1 MHLRLFLAW
10 PSALDEGPLLEALGG
25 EPSPPP
31 APRAAFLA
39 AAWREPPAP
48 AAPGAWHKGRPWRGW
63 PQRGPVAGTL
73 EAAASG
79 LYGGDVVTLQH
90 VGIAMT
96 KNLIQEQVG
105 PCTLGAA

>member
-1 MHLRLFLAW
+1 MR
-10 PSALDEGPLLEALGG
+10 ALYLKLLEANRRRRLRLERPVRHRGESLRRLRRLARGKKGG
-25 EPSPPP
+25 RS
-31 APRAAFLA
+31 
-39 AAWREPPAP
+39 
-48 AAPGAWHKGRPWRGW
+48 RGW

-105 PCTLGAA
+105 PRSRGGLGC